1 MSNTISGGISFSG
14 LGSGID
20 TDSIIASLKSAQEIQ
35 SNRYKLSQAE
45 YEYRI
50 SALEEV
56 VTQMKDALSV
66 LQKYNTANKMY
77 NLSIESSDSAIASA
91 TVKKTGN
98 TPQGSY
104 TLDVQKTATASL
116 YCYKQIFDSKDAV
129 INNTGQ
135 DETFTYTYKGVTRNI
150 NVANGTNLEQL
161 VSRIN
166 NDAKNPGVRATLIK
180 NGDGYMFQIQG
191 TGTGLHRNRNGHVR
205 RGQHVHVF
213 LRRKG
218 TYVQYSRRYDA

>member
-77 NLSIESSDSAIASA
+77 NLSIESSESAVASA
-91 TVKKTGN
+91 TVKKAI
-98 TPQGSY
+98 PRKAPIRWMS
-104 TLDVQKTATASL
+104 K
-116 YCYKQIFDSKDAV
+116 KQPRLPFI
-129 INNTGQ
+129 
-135 DETFTYTYKGVTRNI
+135 VTNRFLI
-150 NVANGTNLEQL
+150 PKMPLLIIRVRMKR
-161 VSRIN
+161 SRI
-166 NDAKNPGVRATLIK
+166 RIK
-180 NGDGYMFQIQG
+180 E
-191 TGTGLHRNRNGHVR
+191 
-205 RGQHVHVF
+205 
-213 LRRKG
+213 
-218 TYVQYSRRYDA
+218 

>member
-77 NLSIESSDSAIASA
+77 NLSIESSESAVASA

-104 TLDVQKTATASL
+104 TLDVKKTATSSL

-166 NDAKNPGVRATLIK
+166 NDAKNPGVRATL
-180 NGDGYMFQIQG
+180 Y
-191 TGTGLHRNRNGHVR
+191 
-205 RGQHVHVF
+205 
-213 LRRKG
+213 
-218 TYVQYSRRYDA
+218 